1 MPLILQ
7 YFVPGYVAIK
17 AYKWF
22 WSDRTP
28 VSDELILACVLSFI
42 SKTIVDVALVVLGF
56 ECITSIVV
64 LWQVVIMWASG
75 IVAGRFTTSKIGN
88 NITRKAVRRV
98 FYNNCFD
105 DATDY
110 RKSVSVRVHTK
121 DSVRVYQGAL
131 VNQDGTYLHMVNYKT
146 EDGSIMPRYLEQ
158 GFHLLVPLA
167 DVSAIEI
174 LNQAECQKN

>member
-17 AYKWF
+17 VYKWF
-22 WSDRTP
+22 WSDRTS
-28 VSDELILACVLSFI
+28 VSDELILAGVLSFI
-42 SKTIVDVALVVLGF
+42 SKTIVDVALAFLGL
-56 ECITSIVV
+56 ECLTSIVA
-64 LWQVVIMWASG
+64 LWQILIMCASG
-75 IVAGRFTTSKIGN
+75 IFAGMFTTSKIGN
-88 NITRKAVRRV
+88 HITRKAVRRV

-110 RKSVSVRVHTK
+110 RQSVSVRVHTK
-121 DSVRVYQGAL
+121 DSGRVYQGAL

-146 EDGSIMPRYLEQ
+146 NDESIMPRDIEH

-174 LNQAECQKN
+174 LNQAECKQK